1 MIREVLRPNDKFIN
15 IQIPN
20 EYVDKNIEVLI
31 FDIDEP
37 IKQEQRNNNLA
48 EKLKQI
54 SKNISKVDK
63 DIDILSLD
71 KDINSDI
78 F

>member
-1 MIREVLRPNDKFIN
+1 MIREVLRPN
-15 IQIPN
+15 
-20 EYVDKNIEVLI
+20 DKNIEVLI

-48 EKLKQI
+48 EKFKQI